1 MQQLSQSQPVRTN
14 IEELL
19 QHVATISTTIL
30 EIQESDRPLKTTV
43 RSCNIPRWQ
52 TATTSI
58 LLELLQLK
66 HKALT
71 MYIFVV

>member
-1 MQQLSQSQPVRTN
+1 MQQLNQSEPVWTN
-14 IEELL
+14 IAELL
-19 QHVATISTTIL
+19 LHVATISGAIL

-43 RSCNIPRWQ
+43 LSCNIPRWQ

-66 HKALT
+66 HIALT
-71 MYIFVV
+71 MHIFIV